1 MAITRNWS
9 CLKLAKVRMDTLL
22 YSQGV
27 VASREKAQ
35 AMIIAGEVWVNGNRI
50 DKPGTKVDENVEV
63 QIQSRRIQ
71 YVSRGGFKLE
81 GAIQD
86 FNIDF
91 QAKVLLDVGAST
103 GGYTDCALQNGA
115 AKAFALDVGYGQL
128 DWSLRNDPRVVV
140 IERTNIRNFT
150 PEKLGEL
157 VDVITMDVSFISTTL
172 IFPVLTHLLKE
183 DGEVIS
189 LIKPQFEAG
198 KDKVGKKGVVKDPAV
213 HQEVLLRCIAVAGR
227 SGLNCVGLS
236 YSPIKGPQ
244 GNIEYF
250 IHLKKQ
256 FEPLEQII
264 EKVAEVVL
272 KAHDVLEGK
281 AK

>member
-1 MAITRNWS
+1 MS
-9 CLKLAKVRMDTLL
+9 KVRVDILL
-22 YSQGV
+22 YSQGLV
-27 VASREKAQ
+27 PSREKAQ
-35 AMIIAGEVWVNGNRI
+35 AMIIAGEVWVNGTRM
-50 DKPGTKVDENVEV
+50 DKPGTKVDENAEIK
-63 QIQSRRIQ
+63 IQSRRLQ

-91 QAKVLLDVGAST
+91 KAKVVLDVGAST

-115 AKAFALDVGYGQL
+115 IKVFAVDVGYGQL
-128 DWSLRNDPRVVV
+128 DWSLRSDPRVVV
-140 IERTNIRNFT
+140 LERTNIRYFT
-150 PEKLGEL
+150 PDKLGEL

-172 IFPVLTHLLKE
+172 IFPVLYHLLKE
-183 DGEVIS
+183 EGEVIS

-198 KDKVGKKGVVKDPAV
+198 KEKVGKKGVVKDPAV
-213 HQEVLLRCIAVAGR
+213 HREVLLRCIAAAGQ
-227 SGLNCVGLS
+227 SGLNCVGIG
-236 YSPIKGPQ
+236 YSPIKGPE

-256 FEPLEQII
+256 LEPLEQII

-272 KAHDVLEGK
+272 KAQDVLEGK

>member
-1 MAITRNWS
+1 M
-9 CLKLAKVRMDTLL
+9 
-22 YSQGV
+22 
-27 VASREKAQ
+27 
-35 AMIIAGEVWVNGNRI
+35 
-50 DKPGTKVDENVEV
+50 
-63 QIQSRRIQ
+63 
-71 YVSRGGFKLE
+71 
-81 GAIQD
+81 
-86 FNIDF
+86 
-91 QAKVLLDVGAST
+91 GAST

-115 AKAFALDVGYGQL
+115 TKVFAVDVGYGQL

-140 IERTNIRNFT
+140 FERTNIRYFS
-150 PEKLGEL
+150 PDKLGEL

-213 HQEVLLRCIAVAGR
+213 HQEVLLRCIAAAGR
-227 SGLNCVGLS
+227 AGLNCVGLS

-256 FEPLEQII
+256 LEPLEQII
-264 EKVAEVVL
+264 ETVAKTVL
-272 KAHDVLEGK
+272 KAHDLLEGK

>member
-1 MAITRNWS
+1 
-9 CLKLAKVRMDTLL
+9 
-22 YSQGV
+22 
-27 VASREKAQ
+27 
-35 AMIIAGEVWVNGNRI
+35 MIIAGEVWVNGKRI
-50 DKPGTKVDENVEV
+50 DKPGTKMDENVEV

-213 HQEVLLRCIAVAGR
+213 HQEVLLRCIASAGR

-256 FEPLEQII
+256 LEPLEQII
-264 EKVAEVVL
+264 ETVAEVVL

>member
-1 MAITRNWS
+1 LDS
-9 CLKLAKVRMDTLL
+9 LV
-22 YSQGV
+22 YSQGSV
-27 VASREKAQ
+27 LSREKAQ
-35 AMIIAGEVWVNGNRI
+35 AMIIAGEVWVDGKRI
-50 DKPGTKVDENVEV
+50 DKPGTKVDENAEIKV
-63 QIQSRRIQ
+63 QSRRTQ

-91 QAKVLLDVGAST
+91 QAKVVLDVGAST

-115 AKAFALDVGYGQL
+115 IKVFAVDVGYGQL
-128 DWSLRNDPRVVV
+128 DWSLRSDSRVVV
-140 IERTNIRNFT
+140 FERTNIRYFT
-150 PEKLGEL
+150 PDKLGEL

-183 DGEVIS
+183 DGEVVS

-198 KDKVGKKGVVKDPAV
+198 KEKVGKKGVVKDPAV
-213 HQEVLLRCIAVAGR
+213 HREVLLRCIDAAGQ
-227 SGLNCVGLS
+227 SGLSCVGIS
-236 YSPIKGPQ
+236 YSPIKGPE

-256 FEPLEQII
+256 LEPLEQIL
-264 EKVAEVVL
+264 EKVFEVVR
-272 KAHDVLEGK
+272 KAHVVLEGK